1 MACSELPLQY
11 VLSFAP
17 LSAKDPYVLAQLRNV
32 SLSFPDKKI
41 LEDVSLTIYPGDSIS
56 LVGDNGVGK
65 TSLFRILKG
74 DLAPDSGEIL
84 LSRGVR
90 IGYLE
95 QDFTGMVEDTRRT
108 CMDVALE
115 PFGPLLEL
123 EKRIEHLSFEL
134 GEAEGDGDRTAG
146 LLTDLGEAQQR
157 FEVLGGYEFRAKT
170 QSILTGLGLP
180 EAFWAR
186 RVSEISAGQRVRLAL
201 ARLLLEDHDLILFD
215 EPTNHLD
222 VPARE
227 WLEGHLAGIDAA
239 YVIASHDRR
248 FLDAVSSKVANIDRG
263 KLTLYTGDYT
273 AFRRQL
279 EQAEEEGWRKYEK
292 SRKLA
297 KKLQRQ
303 AQDYQRWSDAGEKK
317 KRGAADEG
325 FVGHKAA
332 KVMKRSLVARRRMEE
347 AVENAR
353 TEKPFEKDEIKIEF
367 GSSRGRSLVRAEEL
381 VVGYSE
387 KGPLTRELSFELAA
401 GDRLAVLGP
410 NGSGKT
416 ALLRTVLAEIPPLH
430 GDVRVAPSSKVGY
443 FDQDN
448 RLVPPDVTS
457 VEAILGTGRDETL
470 VRTVMGRMGIRR
482 ETVNKKVEKLSSGER
497 AKVLLARIIL
507 GDNNLLVL
515 DEPTNYL
522 DIETQDVLLEALK
535 DFPGGILFVSHDRY
549 FVEELATGTLT
560 PGFQGV
566 GKGWI

>member
-1 MACSELPLQY
+1 MFS
-11 VLSFAP
+11 VSFSR
-17 LSAKDPYVLAQLRNV
+17 LAKDLYVLAQLRDI

-41 LEDVSLTIYPGDSIS
+41 LEDVSLTIYPGDRIS
-56 LVGDNGVGK
+56 LVGENGAGK

-74 DLAPDSGEIL
+74 HLVPDSGEVS

-95 QDFTGMVEDTRRT
+95 QDFAGMDENPRRT
-108 CMDVALE
+108 CMEMALE
-115 PFGPLLEL
+115 PFGALIEL
-123 EKRIEHLSFEL
+123 ERSIEHLAFEL
-134 GEAEGDGDRTAG
+134 GEAGDRASG
-146 LLTDLGEAQQR
+146 LMTDLGEAQQR
-157 FEVLGGYEFRAKT
+157 FEVLGGYEFRTRT
-170 QSILTGLGLP
+170 QSTLMGLGLP
-180 EAFWAR
+180 ESYWER
-186 RVSEISAGQRVRLAL
+186 RVSEMSAGQRVRLAL

-227 WLEGHLAGIDAA
+227 WLEGHLASLDAA
-239 YVIASHDRR
+239 YVVASHDRR

-263 KLTLYTGDYT
+263 KLTVYSGDYT

-279 EQAEEEGWRKYEK
+279 EQAEDEGWRRYEK

-317 KRGAADEG
+317 KRGAADKG

-332 KVMKRSLVARRRMEE
+332 KVMKRSLVARRRMDE

-353 TEKPFEKDEIKIEF
+353 TEKPFQKDAVKIEF
-367 GSSRGRSLVRAEEL
+367 GSSKGRSLVRAEDI

-387 KGPLTRELSFELAA
+387 EYPLTRELSFDLSA

-410 NGSGKT
+410 NGCGKT
-416 ALLRTVLAEIPPLH
+416 ALLRTVLGEIPPLH
-430 GDVRVAPSSKVGY
+430 GDVRLTPSSKTGY

-448 RLVPPDVTS
+448 RLVPPDVTAL
-457 VEAILGTGRDETL
+457 EAVLGTGRDETL

-482 ETVNKKVEKLSSGER
+482 ETVNKKVAKLSSGER
-497 AKVLLARIIL
+497 AKVLMAGLIL

-522 DIETQDVLLEALK
+522 DIETQDVLLEALR

-549 FVEELATGTLT
+549 FVEELATETLT
-560 PGFQGV
+560 PGLT
-566 GKGWI
+566 